1 MASSSTNGSIYD
13 VFLSFRGEDTRNA
26 FTDHLYEALVRAGL
40 RIFRDDDEL
49 DRGQEL
55 KPNIKK
61 AIKESR
67 ASIVVLSENY
77 ATSTWCLDELLL
89 ILEQRREYNQ
99 FVLPV
104 FYHVDPSDVRKQ
116 SKTFKINV
124 KTYSRWTEDNVNKWK
139 VALTN
144 IADLTGLVLT
154 GPETTFLKKIVD
166 TIYKELDCKEV
177 HIPSNLIG
185 MVARR
190 EEINSWL
197 DKHRLEF
204 LAICGMG
211 GSGKTTLAK
220 YIYDSN
226 CKKFENTSFLEDI
239 GTKCERPNG
248 LLELQEQLLED
259 ILGGKKTKLHGV
271 SQGTRKIAKA
281 LETKRILIVLDD
293 MVEHSQLVALLGN
306 DKINARSKIII
317 TTRENTENWF
327 KFTTWR
333 CQNYRMVLLNDGES
347 LELLSLHSFGS
358 KSPMEAFNELAMQA
372 VRYCEGNPLALK
384 VLASSL
390 SIKNTVLHWRSQ
402 LNLLERDGDD
412 GIQGVLIR
420 SYMSLPSD
428 SEKELFLHIAC
439 FFIGEDM
446 DYVEKILE
454 PDYSAICGIKTL
466 MNRYLLSVSSNKQL
480 MMHRLLQEMGKNI
493 VRQESSKR
501 PEKRS
506 RIWLNS
512 DSYKILRK
520 GKGSKTIEGLALDMQ
535 TLRKE
540 DIFKSFDLKTDAL
553 QNMDKLKLLQLKF
566 VELTGSYEKF
576 SEDLRWL
583 CWFGF
588 HSRTIP
594 SGLFMGNLVALDMSY
609 SKLEVFEPP
618 MVLVSL
624 KILNLKDSYN
634 LSQIRNISRI
644 PNLETFML
652 CHCQSLVHVCETIGN
667 LTRLALLNMTGCEN
681 LCKRDKK
688 NVPSMLTPSTSN
700 SGEVTKWCPF
710 SFPRSLQ
717 RLFLKD
723 CNLDCNNSLSFSV
736 QPVLQYLNLGN
747 SLFESLPCYD
757 HLKDLRVLDL
767 SLCSKLKE
775 LLYLP
780 CTLAELYIYY
790 CKSLEKI
797 TFQSHQ
803 FTLQEFGYE
812 GCSNLSEVEDFMKLV
827 PIAKLHET
835 DLGHMVWLKDY
846 KDHEMCLVGDDELT
860 IGRSRHAQ
868 MLYEFNIMSTS
879 LPDIKNPNMMPE
891 HISESQFLSFQV
903 PTCPKGRS
911 LKGLNITFKYTLFGK
926 DWAWFAK
933 ISTTNGVELMYN
945 PKVFGKNEF
954 GEVAIWLSYWPIG
967 NKLDV
972 GDGVNVSIVVING
985 LEICN
990 FGVSLVYADDEAAN
1004 KTLPNKMGWGEILGG
1019 DFSGFRLSTGAYYL
1033 CRRDFFELL
1042 DSDRPPPGWFW
1053 DLVGDIID
1061 YTEIQ
1066 GWRKTGRR
1074 KDLNPLSTELRTVRC
1089 TIHDP
1094 ELKQEKKMPE
1104 MSESSFVDKPVEY
1117 RSTTL
1122 GEKRKYD
1129 TAYPTI
1135 PKVSSSIKREIYNPE
1150 TMGMSKASGSYIPET
1165 MGKSKAFAADK
1176 QANANRGWKKEKSE
1190 SYNLENMD
1198 MRKASGSFQQGD
1210 VELPELDMW
1219 AMDMYAEDYYNLAYV
1234 GMGNDFDPGLVMKR
1248 TAKQRWKKLRSVIR
1262 FIMLLQARD
1271 TYKSDFSMNYF

>member
-1 MASSSTNGSIYD
+1 M
-13 VFLSFRGEDTRNA
+13 
-26 FTDHLYEALVRAGL
+26 
-40 RIFRDDDEL
+40 
-49 DRGQEL
+49 
-55 KPNIKK
+55 
-61 AIKESR
+61 
-67 ASIVVLSENY
+67 
-77 ATSTWCLDELLL
+77 C
-89 ILEQRREYNQ
+89 
-99 FVLPV
+99 
-104 FYHVDPSDVRKQ
+104 
-116 SKTFKINV
+116 
-124 KTYSRWTEDNVNKWK
+124 
-139 VALTN
+139 
-144 IADLTGLVLT
+144 
-154 GPETTFLKKIVD
+154 
-166 TIYKELDCKEV
+166 
-177 HIPSNLIG
+177 
-185 MVARR
+185 
-190 EEINSWL
+190 
-197 DKHRLEF
+197 
-204 LAICGMG
+204 
-211 GSGKTTLAK
+211 
-220 YIYDSN
+220 
-226 CKKFENTSFLEDI
+226 
-239 GTKCERPNG
+239 
-248 LLELQEQLLED
+248 
-259 ILGGKKTKLHGV
+259 
-271 SQGTRKIAKA
+271 
-281 LETKRILIVLDD
+281 
-293 MVEHSQLVALLGN
+293 
-306 DKINARSKIII
+306 
-317 TTRENTENWF
+317 
-327 KFTTWR
+327 
-333 CQNYRMVLLNDGES
+333 
-347 LELLSLHSFGS
+347 
-358 KSPMEAFNELAMQA
+358 
-372 VRYCEGNPLALK
+372 
-384 VLASSL
+384 
-390 SIKNTVLHWRSQ
+390 
-402 LNLLERDGDD
+402 
-412 GIQGVLIR
+412 
-420 SYMSLPSD
+420 
-428 SEKELFLHIAC
+428 
-439 FFIGEDM
+439 
-446 DYVEKILE
+446 
-454 PDYSAICGIKTL
+454 
-466 MNRYLLSVSSNKQL
+466 
-480 MMHRLLQEMGKNI
+480 
-493 VRQESSKR
+493 
-501 PEKRS
+501 
-506 RIWLNS
+506 
-512 DSYKILRK
+512 
-520 GKGSKTIEGLALDMQ
+520 GSKTIEGLALDMQ

-868 MLYEFNIMSTS
+868 
-879 LPDIKNPNMMPE
+879 
-891 HISESQFLSFQV
+891 
-903 PTCPKGRS
+903 
-911 LKGLNITFKYTLFGK
+911 

-1094 ELKQEKKMPE
+1094 ELMAEGTRTRVLEDSVKTVQE
-1104 MSESSFVDKPVEY
+1104 
-1117 RSTTL
+1117 
-1122 GEKRKYD
+1122 
-1129 TAYPTI
+1129 AQ
-1135 PKVSSSIKREIYNPE
+1135 IKREIYNPE

-1262 FIMLLQARD
+1262 FIMLLQAR
-1271 TYKSDFSMNYF
+1271 